1 MKTIGIVAHSAEG
14 AGLCFLTACRA
25 GGERLGEHLH
35 PPIAMSAIS
44 MGLSMPGWWA
54 GDLEQVKPH
63 LLRGIEMVARSGADF
78 FVCPDNTAHL
88 ALERMPLPLPLPGL
102 HIARVVGAEIV
113 HRGFSRVGLLG
124 TRWTMSGSVYPDAL
138 RRHGVD
144 LLVPDAQEQ
153 EAVNGLIFR
162 ELCNGRFEPATT
174 ARFLRAIEQLKERG
188 AQAVILGCTEIP
200 IIVDDR
206 NAALPTLDSTR
217 LLARYAVEL
226 ALQGGPLAAQQDGW
240 LAPPVL
246 TPAAGLPPAT

>member
-14 AGLCFLTACRA
+14 AGLCFLAACRA
-25 GGERLGEHLH
+25 GGELLGEHLH
-35 PPIAMSAIS
+35 PPIAMSAIA

-54 GDLEQVKPH
+54 NDLEQVKPH

-88 ALERMPLPLPLPGL
+88 ALERMQLPLPGL
-102 HIARVVGAEIV
+102 HIAGVVGTETV
-113 HRGFSRVGLLG
+113 RRGFSRVGLLG
-124 TRWTMSGSVYPDAL
+124 TRWTMSGTVYPDAL
-138 RRHGVD
+138 RRHGVE

-153 EAVNGLIFR
+153 EELNELIFR
-162 ELCNGRFEPATT
+162 ELCNGRFAPATT
-174 ARFLRAIEQLKERG
+174 ASFLRAIERLKVRG

-226 ALQGGPLAAQQDGW
+226 ALRDRPLPAQQDGW

-246 TPAAGLPPAT
+246 TAPAGSPSGM